1 MAGDGMGFMGWIG
14 TGAAHRRGRDALP
27 GHRGGIDLITPS
39 LVSGWV
45 QHPQLNLVEVRLL
58 VGQHLFAQGLIQE
71 PRPDVE
77 DHIGVRGNF
86 GFHLVIP
93 AELPLLAI
101 DEEPLVLAL
110 TADGSQRLPL
120 TLQGNA
126 SATGPCLRAAL
137 APQQRGLRG
146 HFDGFSADGTALQ
159 GWCYRPSGGVA
170 TVWLQAEGLPPRAC
184 SCDQYRPGMAD
195 QGHSEWSGF
204 ALPLSEWPEAAG
216 SRIWAS
222 FDEQGNLRLPQPT
235 AVELPRL
242 QPLPQPRSLQPPSGQ
257 PLSAAVT
264 STATTSSATTA
275 THLIPSAPVVRA
287 APLVADPGGVDLHDH
302 WQALEEFRQLLDRL
316 EAEVQQGERASL
328 QVADQRSVPSLP
340 RSRSARFRL
349 WR

>member
-1 MAGDGMGFMGWIG
+1 MGIVGWIG
-14 TGAAHRRGRDALP
+14 TATAHRRGRDALP

-45 QHPQLNLVEVRLL
+45 QHPELNLVEVRLL
-58 VGQHLFAQGLIQE
+58 VGQHLFAQALIQE

-77 DHIGVRGNF
+77 EHIGVRGNF

-101 DEEPLVLAL
+101 DEEPRLLAL

-126 SATGPCLRAAL
+126 AATGSRLLAAL
-137 APQQRGLRG
+137 APQARGLRG

-170 TVWLQAEGLPPRAC
+170 TVWLQAEGLSPRAC

-204 ALPLSEWPEAAG
+204 ALPLSDWPEAAG
-216 SRIWAS
+216 RRIWAS
-222 FDEQGNLRLPQPT
+222 FDEEGNLRLPQPT

-242 QPLPQPRSLQPPSGQ
+242 QPLPQERALQPRSV
-257 PLSAAVT
+257 AAT
-264 STATTSSATTA
+264 STAASSSA
-275 THLIPSAPVVRA
+275 APA
-287 APLVADPGGVDLHDH
+287 APLVADPGGVDLHAH
-302 WQALEEFRQLLDRL
+302 WQALEHFRQLLDRL

-328 QVADQRSVPSLP
+328 QVADQRSAPSLP
-340 RSRSARFRL
+340 SSRSARFRL